1 LKPRW
6 GEAELGAM
14 AASTPSPWLPALWR
28 VGGPFLGLA
37 LVTGLFAL
45 NPEIREVFLSGQN
58 LRFVLTQTVIVAIA
72 ALGMTL
78 IIVSGGIDLSV
89 GSSIALS
96 SVAAAVLLRA
106 GVPPVAAVGAAVGTG
121 AILGLFAGTLV
132 STLRIAPF
140 IVTLGLLGVARG
152 LAKWLAGERTVSI
165 PETWVSRLMT
175 PLPEPA
181 WLVLAP
187 GVWVAVLLALFIA
200 VLLRGTVFGRHLF
213 AIGSNEAAARLCG
226 VRVGRMKPMI
236 YLVAGACFGL
246 AGLMQLARLRQ
257 GDPTAASGLELDVI
271 AAVVIGGASLS
282 GGTGSVVGSMVGALT
297 MAVLRN
303 GSQQMGWPTYMQ
315 EILIGTVIVL
325 AVTVDRLR
333 QGKAG

>member
-1 LKPRW
+1 MIKRHF
-6 GEAELGAM
+6 
-14 AASTPSPWLPALWR
+14 
-28 VGGPFLGLA
+28 FL
-37 LVTGLFAL
+37 
-45 NPEIREVFLSGQN
+45 
-58 LRFVLTQTVIVAIA
+58 
-72 ALGMTL
+72 
-78 IIVSGGIDLSV
+78 
-89 GSSIALS
+89 
-96 SVAAAVLLRA
+96 VAAAVLL
-106 GVPPVAAVGAAVGTG
+106 GLMVVAVV
-121 AILGLFAGTLV
+121 
-132 STLRIAPF
+132 LRIAFAGDEKAGGGPGGPGGPGGGRGQTVLEAVIGSRSF
-140 IVTLGLLGVARG
+140 TDEIRVLGVARG

-200 VLLRGTVFGRHLF
+200 MLLRGTVFGRHLF